1 MKETII
7 KGTGNSRTLG
17 SVPNLL
23 TLYPTYEAFAAAL
36 AAGEVPVDIGPL
48 NPAGVAQMGDAL
60 NKQTLLKDSTAA
72 LFGLPNTAVPDEVL
86 AKIKTLID
94 VTNSSIQ
101 KKTAA
106 GYYTGN
112 GNKTRTIP
120 LPFTPKGVLVMQRG
134 YNMYS
139 RYAYNTVTNTYV
151 GGLAVTG
158 KPVGDVSIPPA
169 SLEVTTN
176 GFIVRSGSD
185 NDSSGNTHSRQ
196 TNTQGGVYHYIA
208 IG

>member
-72 LFGLPNTAVPDEVL
+72 LFGLPNTAVPNDIL
-86 AKIKTLID
+86 AAIRPLITEAHNVTRIISGTYAGRYSGSGTVTPQTLNFGFRPKLFLCGTPNRFVSSPSGDQTGVFMIALSGKAYLYNK
-94 VTNSSIQ
+94 NSASIYPSIQ
-101 KKTAA
+101 FP
-106 GYYTGN
+106 YDSCEFLSN
-112 GNKTRTIP
+112 GIKLTDSILLLQTI
-120 LPFTPKGVLVMQRG
+120 
-134 YNMYS
+134 YE
-139 RYAYNTVTNTYV
+139 YV
-151 GGLAVTG
+151 
-158 KPVGDVSIPPA
+158 
-169 SLEVTTN
+169 
-176 GFIVRSGSD
+176 
-185 NDSSGNTHSRQ
+185 
-196 TNTQGGVYHYIA
+196 A

>member
-17 SVPNLL
+17 SVPNFL

-72 LFGLPNTAVPDEVL
+72 LFGLPNTAVPDAAL

-112 GNKTRTIP
+112 GTDTRTIP
-120 LPFTPKGVLVMQRG
+120 LPFTPIGVLLMRRG
-134 YNMYS
+134 YDMYNYQS
-139 RYAYNTVTNTYV
+139 GTYSYF

-158 KPVGDVSIPPA
+158 RPVGAATPHA
-169 SLEVTTN
+169 LELTIN
-176 GFIVRSGSD
+176 GFVIRTNFQDSGSTQYS
-185 NDSSGNTHSRQ
+185 NQ
-196 TNTQGGVYHYIA
+196 TNDQNVLYHYIA

>member
-36 AAGEVPVDIGPL
+36 AAGEVPVDIG
-48 NPAGVAQMGDAL
+48 AL
-60 NKQTLLKDSTAA
+60 NEAGCSQIGDGLNKATLLKDATAA
-72 LFGLPNTAVPDEVL
+72 LYGLAGTAVPDEVL

-112 GNKTRTIP
+112 GNETRTIP
-120 LPFTPKGVLVMQRG
+120 LPFTPKGVLVMQGG

-139 RYAYNTVTNTYV
+139 RHAYNTVTNTYF

-176 GFIVRSGSD
+176 GFIVRSGYD
-185 NDSSGNTHSRQ
+185 KDSSNNTHSRQ